1 MILYFFLL
9 LVFTVYHNC
18 YITIFWS
25 STRSNMITNW
35 VFKINKYFLMNIKTQ
50 CQQGKMK
57 KICEWFMKKR
67 EKQVNSWVIA
77 YGYDVSLQPFTQK
90 YICICYRFYVGYDFL
105 ARRGKKVAGIS
116 QVGLCWWLLTWHVH
130 KQRNCS
136 SWQFSPSSASYQRS
150 KRKLRSK

>member
-35 VFKINKYFLMNIKTQ
+35 VFKINKYFLMNIKTR
-50 CQQGKMK
+50 CQQGKMIK
-57 KICEWFMKKR
+57 FVNGLWRRERNRSTVEWSPMVMMCHR
-67 EKQVNSWVIA
+67 NP
-77 YGYDVSLQPFTQK
+77 SLKSTFAS
-90 YICICYRFYVGYDFL
+90 ICYRFYVGYDFW

-116 QVGLCWWLLTWHVH
+116 QVGFCWWLLTWHVH

-136 SWQFSPSSASYQRS
+136 SWQNSSPSSASYQL
-150 KRKLRSK
+150 K